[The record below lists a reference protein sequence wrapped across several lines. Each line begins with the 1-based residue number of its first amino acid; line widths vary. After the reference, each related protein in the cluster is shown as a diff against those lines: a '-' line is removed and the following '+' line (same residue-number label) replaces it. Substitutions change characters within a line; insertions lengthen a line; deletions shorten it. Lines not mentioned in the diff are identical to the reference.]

1 MDNKVLAVKHC
12 GTESQVASPA
22 ALPHQCGGNAACGP
36 SEKHDQKKASSEGIP
51 CLNKEPKRVL
61 ASE

>member
-12 GTESQVASPA
+12 GTESKVALSA
-22 ALPHQCGGNAACGP
+22 ALPFQCGGNAACGA
-36 SEKHDQKKASSEGIP
+36 SEKHEQKKASAEGIA
-51 CLNKEPKRVL
+51 CMNKEPKRVL

>member
-1 MDNKVLAVKHC
+1 MDNKVLAVKHN
-12 GTESQVASPA
+12 GTESKVSCPE
-22 ALPHQCGGNAACGP
+22 ALPHQCGGNASCGP
-36 SEKHDQKKASSEGIP
+36 GEKHDSKKASDGIA

>member
-1 MDNKVLAVKHC
+1 MDAKVLAVKHS
-12 GTESQVASPA
+12 GTESKVACGA
-22 ALPHQCGGNAACGP
+22 VLPFECGGNASCGK
-36 SEKHDQKKASSEGIP
+36 SEKHDQKKASSEGIS

>member
-1 MDNKVLAVKHC
+1 MDAKVLAVKHC
-12 GTESQVASPA
+12 GTESKVALSA
-22 ALPHQCGGNAACGP
+22 ALPFQCGGNASCGA

-51 CLNKEPKRVL
+51 CLNNEPKRVL

>member
-1 MDNKVLAVKHC
+1 MQDKVLAVKHC
-12 GTESQVASPA
+12 GTESQVAISA
-22 ALPHQCGGNAACGP
+22 ALPHQCGGNASCGP
-36 SEKHDQKKASSEGIP
+36 GEKHDSKKASDGIA

>member
-12 GTESQVASPA
+12 GTESKVALSA
-22 ALPHQCGGNAACGP
+22 ALPHQCGGNAACGA
-36 SEKHDQKKASSEGIP
+36 SEKHEQKKASAGIP
-51 CLNKEPKRVL
+51 CLDKEPKRVL